1 MADLKNKT
9 PKKSLRDLTGQV
21 AIVTGA
27 RRGMGRTHSLALAK
41 AGAKV
46 AVSDISQEDCQI
58 IVEEIKKAGGKAL
71 AVKCDVSKKEEVDN
85 LVKAT
90 VDKWG
95 KVDILVNNAGICQFK
110 PFLELTEEEWDR
122 TLDINLKGYFLCAQ
136 AAAKEM
142 AKQKSGV
149 IINIASV
156 AMGQQGIGFS
166 NIAHYCASKGGI
178 VAMTEALALELAP
191 FNIRVNAV
199 APGMIETPMIDTVK
213 SDPKTL
219 EALMARVPLRRIGK
233 PEEVSN
239 LVLFLASDDSS
250 YMTGS
255 TVVIDGGWLAG

>member
-1 MADLKNKT
+1 MEDLKGKI
-9 PKKSLRDLTGQV
+9 

-27 RRGMGRTHSLALAK
+27 RRGMGRSHVLKLAE

-46 AVSDISQEDCQI
+46 VVSDISQEECQL
-58 IVEEIKKAGGKAL
+58 VVDELKKTGGEGL
-71 AVKCDVSKKEEVDN
+71 AVKCDISKKAEVEEM
-85 LVKAT
+85 VKKT
-90 VDKWG
+90 VEKFG

-110 PFLELTEEEWDR
+110 SFLELTEEEWDR

-142 AKQKSGV
+142 VKQKSGV

-156 AMGQQGIGFS
+156 AMGQQGIGFP

-178 VAMTEALALELAP
+178 VGMTEALAVELAP
-191 FNIRVNAV
+191 YNIRINSIS
-199 APGMIETPMIDTVK
+199 PGMIETPMIDPVTK
-213 SDPKTL
+213 DPKMK
-219 EALMARVPLRRIGK
+219 EAILARVPMRRAGK

-239 LVLFLASDDSS
+239 LVLFLASDQSS